1 MAGARLVGS
10 TVNVPRLVFYP
21 ALVAVLLLI
30 AWTTS
35 LVRDRNPLPFPD
47 RDYHVF
53 SIGSTPALIALEEL
67 MQVHGHAPRFRVDS
81 DNVERTIF
89 SNGTI
94 VNHPRQA
101 MLAQLG
107 NPSAA
112 LGFVVDDPEQAAR
125 HAVALF
131 RKSGFTADVVLNAEP
146 GLPIAFVT
154 TDVLSGSALVFRKH
168 ILQMGQK
175 PPAWT
180 PRTPTSPRTP

>member
-1 MAGARLVGS
+1 MTAARFISSSVR
-10 TVNVPRLVFYP
+10 VPSIVFYP
-21 ALVAVLLLI
+21 ALVAVLLLA

-53 SIGSTPALIALEEL
+53 SAQSTPALIALEEL
-67 MQVHGHAPRFRVDS
+67 MQLHGHVPRFRVDS
-81 DNVERTIF
+81 DDVERTIF

-101 MLAQLG
+101 MLDRLG
-107 NPSAA
+107 QPSAA
-112 LGFVVDDPEQAAR
+112 LGFVVVDPEHAAR
-125 HAVALF
+125 EAVELF
-131 RKSGFTADVVLNAEP
+131 RRNGFTAELILDAEP

-154 TDVLSGSALVFRKH
+154 TDALSGSAIVFRKH

-180 PRTPTSPRTP
+180 PRNPH